1 MNRIVWALAAASSL
15 TFATSVLAQQIP
27 DYVAKAVADPARAQ
41 DAANDARRKAAEVVA
56 FSGVKPGDRVV
67 DLIPGGGY
75 FTRVFS
81 KVVGPQGRVYAI
93 WPTEYDEKPD
103 QVKAIAADYGNV
115 DLLMQPAAKLTTPQ
129 PVDVVFTSQNYHD
142 YPDKFMGPTDPKILN
157 AAVLAALKPGG
168 LYVIVDHS
176 AEAGSGL
183 RDTDTLHRIDEAAVK
198 QQVIAAGFE
207 YVGESAALRNAADD
221 RKTNVFRPEIR
232 GRTDQF
238 IYKFRKPLK

>member
-207 YVGESAALRNAADD
+207 YVGESAALRNAADN